1 MTKRSVK
8 DIIKHE
14 KRLRALGSEIM
25 CQWDFE
31 HDNGENPNATRS
43 AKCFV
48 EHFENFRSRGAG
60 LFFFGGPGSGKSFA
74 AAQIVNALTDK
85 GYDCLFTSFLTI
97 FTDLSTLSF
106 ESKRNYM
113 NQIHEKDLVVFDDLG
128 SEGDTNRNNEMIG
141 HIVNNCRLRHIP
153 MIFTSPFHL
162 DVLKKSSS
170 PQRILALSRILQL
183 STQVTLYEPGARR
196 SRNRNHRVEAEAI
209 LNGKE
214 IYTQPELPEL
224 TAAETAESDVQKKR
238 MQEGLYEKSQKTAA
252 QEGLPD
258 ESRQSLNEEK
268 KNTED

>member
-1 MTKRSVK
+1 MIKRSVK

-25 CQWDFE
+25 CEWDFE
-31 HDNGENPNATRS
+31 HDNGENPNATLS

-48 EHFENFRSRGAG
+48 EHFENFRNRGAG

-153 MIFTSPFHL
+153 MIFTSPFQL
-162 DVLKKSSS
+162 DVLRKSSS

-183 STQVTLYEPGARR
+183 TTQVTLYEPGARR

-209 LNGKE
+209 LSGKE

-224 TAAETAESDVQKKR
+224 MASEPAETATQGT
-238 MQEGLYEKSQKTAA
+238 QA
-252 QEGLPD
+252 QDGLPD
-258 ESRQSLNEEK
+258 KTRFPLHEEK
-268 KNTED
+268 KNTEE